1 VKWEDWPVKETV
13 RRRRAVLDH
22 ITWTLLGFVLGAG
35 ILGIMW
41 GAGVSALPIF
51 LVGML
56 AVGAFIFTLL
66 LRRIELGAVQAS
78 TRSNAMPRHRS
89 ARPRMARLPGLDG
102 SPRAKCRA

>member
-1 VKWEDWPVKETV
+1 MKWEDWPVKETV

-22 ITWTLLGFVLGAG
+22 ITWTLLGFILGAG

-66 LRRIELGAVQAS
+66 LGQIELGAGRAGR
-78 TRSNAMPRHRS
+78 T
-89 ARPRMARLPGLDG
+89 ARARWC
-102 SPRAKCRA
+102 A